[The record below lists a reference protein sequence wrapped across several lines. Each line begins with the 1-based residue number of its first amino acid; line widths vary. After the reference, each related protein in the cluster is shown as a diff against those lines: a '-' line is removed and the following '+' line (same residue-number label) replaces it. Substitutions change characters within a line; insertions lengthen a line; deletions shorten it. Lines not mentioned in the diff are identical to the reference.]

1 MKNAEII
8 KASIS
13 LVDEIF
19 KNKGRQNFI
28 GTLITGIGLTVTSL
42 GICVLLNKPGS
53 DELKLKQCEKT
64 E

>member
-1 MKNAEII
+1 MKNTELIGEG
-8 KASIS
+8 IS

-42 GICVLLNKPGS
+42 GICVLLNKPEN
-53 DELKLKQCEKT
+53 DDLKLKQSEKT